1 MNRKWAGPQFQSW
14 SHSQGNNATAFP
26 GVKCKH
32 YQRPNGCRHK
42 GVFRCLLWNMRNNNK
57 NNILHSPK
65 SDNYTDCKTC
75 KHRALEIF
83 QGVLCACPAFSRMRL
98 ICSYF
103 SRLQQRKWMKE
114 RKENELSALLKRLMV
129 SHTLSQAPHHSLA
142 DLRTGMPPTAELRA
156 WQAPGDP

>member
-1 MNRKWAGPQFQSW
+1 
-14 SHSQGNNATAFP
+14 
-26 GVKCKH
+26 
-32 YQRPNGCRHK
+32 
-42 GVFRCLLWNMRNNNK
+42 MRNNNK
-57 NNILHSPK
+57 NDILHSPK

-103 SRLQQRKWMKE
+103 SQLQQRKWMKE

-156 WQAPGDP
+156 WQAPGDPWSPVFSHTLQRERPVWASLNTIEYLDARWICFMFCVA